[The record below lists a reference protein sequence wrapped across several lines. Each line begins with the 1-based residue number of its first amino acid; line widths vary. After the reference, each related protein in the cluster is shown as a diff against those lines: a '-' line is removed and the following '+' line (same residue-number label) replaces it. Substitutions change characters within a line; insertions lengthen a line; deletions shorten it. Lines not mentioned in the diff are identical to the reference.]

1 MYVNNGVL
9 KSKINYS
16 EEGPTVIL
24 FIGVNGVG
32 KTTSIG
38 KIANKLKKEGK
49 KVLLVAGD
57 TFRAGAIEQIEEWG
71 KRTNICHY

>member
-32 KTTSIG
+32 KQQASE
-38 KIANKLKKEGK
+38 KLP
-49 KVLLVAGD
+49 
-57 TFRAGAIEQIEEWG
+57 I
-71 KRTNICHY
+71 N

>member
-1 MYVNNGVL
+1 M
-9 KSKINYS
+9 
-16 EEGPTVIL
+16 
-24 FIGVNGVG
+24 GVG

-71 KRTNICHY
+71 KRTNIDVVSTNQKIHQRQYMMALTKE